1 MSPEAV
7 SGPGE
12 QTKDL
17 MVSFY
22 TNLMRRNMTKGEAL
36 RKAQLEMANKGVDPY
51 YFAAFQLFGDP
62 GPLGK

>member
-1 MSPEAV
+1 
-7 SGPGE
+7 
-12 QTKDL
+12 